1 MNRRSIFSI
10 FIFCLVLVGC
20 KNNEYENQSNIIGD
34 WYVCQYWGEEKE
46 KKLMFMNLNLV
57 L

>member
-1 MNRRSIFSI
+1 MSMKTSPILLEIGMFA
-10 FIFCLVLVGC
+10 
-20 KNNEYENQSNIIGD
+20 NIG
-34 WYVCQYWGEEKE
+34 VKKKE